1 VVSTKKML
9 AAAPPQPTVF
19 NTIGVIA
26 VAFGVGVLG
35 AYMLGLHSHTCVE
48 CGHRWRHL
56 GAFNLGD
63 LEAHTCGRCGT
74 VQWWKSGWQSFDGKD
89 GAFVTATPNR
99 PMQLAAAQLRAP
111 TLRSE
116 NNP

>member
-1 VVSTKKML
+1 MVSTRKML

-19 NTIGVIA
+19 NAIGVIA

-35 AYMLGLHSHTCVE
+35 AYMLGLHSHTCE
-48 CGHRWRHL
+48 CGNRWHHL

-89 GAFVTATPNR
+89 GAFMTMTPR
-99 PMQLAAAQLRAP
+99 RAPQLTSAQLP
-111 TLRSE
+111 TPRPE
-116 NNP
+116 NIP